1 MAPDLFDRRSF
12 LKIGSVSV
20 FGSLAWGEIA
30 RLRAQA
36 AERPKKEISV
46 IHVMLSGG
54 MSHMDTLD
62 MKPDVRPA
70 FRSVFKPIETN
81 VSGIQICDRLPL
93 LAMQADKYTIIRSA
107 THKLSVHERASYL
120 VYSGHEPLA
129 TVNYPSMGSVAT
141 YFGVGQPGVPPYVVL
156 PDVPGYSQSLR

>member
-20 FGSLAWGEIA
+20 FGSLAWGWIG
-30 RLRAQA
+30 RLGAQA
-36 AERPKKEISV
+36 VERSKKEISV

-81 VSGIQICDRLPL
+81 VSGIRICDRLPL
-93 LAMQADKYTIIRSA
+93 LARQADKYTIIRAAPHNLSA
-107 THKLSVHERASYL
+107 HEHASYL
-120 VYSGHEPLA
+120 VYTGQQPLA
-129 TVNYPSMGSVAT
+129 LGNYPSTGRGST
-141 YFGVGQPGVPPYVVL
+141 KN
-156 PDVPGYSQSLR
+156 